1 VVYVLN
7 FIGGPLDGETALS
20 PLPICWLK
28 KNDPETGKKVLYL
41 CEGNYDDVVRWVDDD
56 TREIDLHYTAV
67 EENGRYHRVDEG
79 H

>member
-1 VVYVLN
+1 MLCRSC
-7 FIGGPLDGETALS
+7 EKT
-20 PLPICWLK
+20 PICLLK

-67 EENGRYHRVDEG
+67 EENGKYHRVDEG